1 MQFPF
6 IENTE
11 ETDVKIDRK
20 TDKTT
25 KDITYYMKLIDNF
38 RFMSTLVA
46 NTTWKNYDN
55 CKCVLEY
62 EKVENNLLL
71 YSCIKCEKY
80 YKSKFNG
87 N

>member
-46 NTTWKNYDN
+46 NTT
-55 CKCVLEY
+55 
-62 EKVENNLLL
+62 
-71 YSCIKCEKY
+71 
-80 YKSKFNG
+80 
-87 N
+87 